1 MNGLFQS
8 MCNEAVEELSNG
20 KKGWREAETNTLLM
34 ACFGMLSEHLSTR
47 ISKPLWWFAGSVSA
61 GVLGYIVK
69 IIIS

>member
-20 KKGWREAETNTLLM
+20 NKGWREVDANILLM
-34 ACFGMLSEHLSTR
+34 ACFGMLSEHLTNR
-47 ISKPLWWFAGSVSA
+47 IAKPLWWFAGSVSA
-61 GVLGYIVK
+61 GVVGYIVK